1 MTETPS
7 YINCKKAHNV
17 EGWLTVTNNSKNC
30 TAGLKLVASF
40 IWLAV
45 LPTIAVSQAPADEG
59 RIHITFFKAAHGS
72 GSGYLFF
79 QGHKYGLSVSSP
91 KIRKVWITTIDLIGT
106 AAHLRNAAEIIGT
119 YTGTD
124 DQAATVKHAKVTRL
138 QNDKGIILE
147 IRAVNLSRLFTL
159 NLSGMTIKNL
169 GWEPSSE

>member
-1 MTETPS
+1 MIQNPKHFAERRFVFGT
-7 YINCKKAHNV
+7 
-17 EGWLTVTNNSKNC
+17 WR
-30 TAGLKLVASF
+30 LVAIF
-40 IWLAV
+40 ALLTTLAA
-45 LPTIAVSQAPADEG
+45 TASNQFHADEG